1 MQSAGRKGLDS
12 EHSLVTSFIHW
23 NEREGTGTQG
33 LSLGNWEETEE
44 GAEGGGEKDSE
55 GKRFCF
61 SLGMG
66 WSREDNAGI
75 ETSLGH
81 PVGNA

>member
-1 MQSAGRKGLDS
+1 MKGRGQ
-12 EHSLVTSFIHW
+12 EPRVLV
-23 NEREGTGTQG
+23 
-33 LSLGNWEETEE
+33 WEIGRRQKKEQKEE
-44 GAEGGGEKDSE
+44 GEKDSE
-55 GKRFCF
+55 GKQFCF